1 MSPTTNVSVSFK
13 LTDQPSDIK
22 REWWRA
28 LKDLPTK
35 GVEKPVGGSFR
46 ARHLDVPVPEDAQSE
61 RSAYSSPSRI
71 ALVVIACIIAA
82 FASPIL
88 AGEAKLPKPG
98 QNWIEVRTN
107 NFLFF
112 SNAGRGATRRVAIDL
127 EELRAVLGQLTDYEL
142 QSPIPTL
149 IYVFRHDRSF
159 DPYKILYQ
167 GKPAAVSGYFMA
179 REHANYIAVSA
190 DSRDTSDIVFH
201 EYVHYVT
208 ASNLG
213 YLPTWFS
220 EGLAEFYSSF
230 EVVDETVYIGLP
242 LMHHLARLRGS
253 TPIPFDQLLAVDHE
267 SPLYNEKDRKG
278 DFYAEAWALVHYLLL
293 GNEER
298 RLQLSRFLDLIDDG
312 TPENVA
318 FTAAFGTDS
327 ETLAQEVR
335 GHHKGPRFRFA
346 QAKAEIDVEAG
357 LSVREMSYSE
367 VLYRLGDLLASQD
380 NDRQEGTA
388 YFEASIDANPQN
400 GLALSALAVEK
411 ENIADWA
418 VAEELYYR
426 ALRASPDD
434 PTVLFR
440 WGEFLSQRGG
450 DYRDAVSALTRST
463 RLDPAFAPAW
473 AALAEVYSE
482 AGVVSPESLAAAETA
497 HRLLPANDEVAGD
510 LLRLLL
516 RSDHRERALE
526 LVETSFRSRPRQQ
539 AQAWMMV
546 LQHDFIRARELLRD
560 GRPEEALR
568 RIELAERIAARAVNP
583 AFIRQSIESLQRA
596 VAENEASALYA
607 RAEGLFAAGDLEGA
621 RTLLELAL
629 SKINDGPVAASCRR
643 LLDVI
648 DHPEQYEPGRGPVI
662 TTSPTREEIEDL
674 NRLLASND
682 LDGALEYLK
691 GLQEHTHPSGELWL
705 GSKIRE
711 IERSIHHSHYVDTYN
726 RAVDMYNDQDYAGA
740 VRVLE
745 ELLATL
751 PEGPEADSTA
761 TMLDD
766 SRRAMKRR

>member
-1 MSPTTNVSVSFK
+1 MQAKFSTPV
-13 LTDQPSDIK
+13 
-22 REWWRA
+22 A
-28 LKDLPTK
+28 L
-35 GVEKPVGGSFR
+35 SC
-46 ARHLDVPVPEDAQSE
+46 
-61 RSAYSSPSRI
+61 
-71 ALVVIACIIAA
+71 ALAICTFPAV
-82 FASPIL
+82 
-88 AGEAKLPKPG
+88 AGEVVLPKPG

-112 SNAGRGATRRVAIDL
+112 SNAGKGATRRVAVDL
-127 EELRAVLGQLTDYEL
+127 EELRAVLGQLTTYEL
-142 QSPIPTL
+142 RSPIPTL
-149 IYVFRHDRSF
+149 IYVFKHDRSF

-167 GKPAAVSGYFMA
+167 GQPAAVSGYFMA
-179 REHANYIAVSA
+179 RDRANYIAVSA

-201 EYVHYVT
+201 EYVHYVS

-242 LMHHLARLRGS
+242 LEHHLARLRGS
-253 TPIPFDQLLAVDHE
+253 TPIPLDQLLAVDHE

-278 DFYAEAWALVHYLLL
+278 EFYAESWALVHYLLL

-298 RLQLSRFLDLIDDG
+298 RHQLSRFLDLIDDG
-312 TPENVA
+312 TPENAA
-318 FTAAFGTDS
+318 FTTAFGTDFK
-327 ETLAQEVR
+327 TLAQEVR
-335 GHHKGPRFRFA
+335 GHHRGPRFRFA
-346 QAKAEIDVEAG
+346 QATAEIDVEAG

-367 VLYRLGDLLASQD
+367 VLYRLGDLLASQE

-388 YFEASIDANPQN
+388 YFEASIDADPQN

-411 ENIADWA
+411 ENTADWA
-418 VAEELYYR
+418 LAEELYHR

-440 WGEFLSQRGG
+440 WGEFLRQRRG

-497 HRLLPANDEVAGD
+497 HRLLPTNDEVAGD

-516 RSDHRERALE
+516 RSDHRGRALE
-526 LVETSFRSRPRQQ
+526 LVENSFRSRPRVR
-539 AQAWMMV
+539 AQAWTMV
-546 LQHDFIRARELLRD
+546 LQNDFIRARELLRD

-568 RIELAERIAARAVNP
+568 RIELAESIAVRGVDP
-583 AFIRQSIESLQRA
+583 EFIRQSIESLRHA

-607 RAEGLFAAGDLEGA
+607 RAEALFAAGEPEGA
-621 RTLLELAL
+621 RTLLDLAL
-629 SKINDGPVAASCRR
+629 SKINEGPVAASCRR

-648 DHPEQYEPGRGPVI
+648 DHPEQYEPDRGPVI
-662 TTSPTREEIEDL
+662 TTSPTREEIENL
-674 NRLLASND
+674 NRLLVSND

-705 GSKIRE
+705 ASKIRE
-711 IERSIHHSHYVDTYN
+711 IERSIHHNHYVDTYN
-726 RAVDMYNDQDYAGA
+726 RAVDMYNDRDYPGA

-745 ELLATL
+745 KLLATL
-751 PEGPEADSTA
+751 PEGPEADSARTL
-761 TMLDD
+761 LDD
-766 SRRAMKRR
+766 SRRAMKPQ